1 MNKLEIYPVNIKNHK
16 CDKKL
21 KHIPTELPKPPFLL
35 IIQAPVRL
43 GKSCLIMN
51 LIYRWYKKVFDEI
64 IFVSP
69 TVKNDKTL
77 KVLYKDDD
85 IIKIDEDLDN
95 GAIDDIIDNLI
106 EEQNDLDDDERE
118 HKLLVL
124 DDCLGFLKQKLAY
137 LCSRFRHYKI
147 SICISSQSF
156 RSIPLICRVNSS
168 AYILFRTHNK
178 KELSKLDEEFSG
190 NFPNFLELYEKAT
203 KEKYSFLY
211 LDNENIIARKNFNE
225 ILYKKD

>member
-1 MNKLEIYPVNIKNHK
+1 MSNLDIYPVKIKNDK
-16 CDKKL
+16 CDKKIKKL
-21 KHIPTELPKPPFLL
+21 PKELMKPPFLL
-35 IIQAPVRL
+35 IIQAPVRS

-51 LIYRWYKKVFDEI
+51 LVYQWYKKIFDEI

-77 KVLYKDDD
+77 RVLYEDDD
-85 IIKIDEDLDN
+85 IIKIDDDLDN
-95 GAIDDIIDNLI
+95 GAINEIIEQLI
-106 EEQNDLDDDERE
+106 EEQNELEDDERE

-178 KELSKLDEEFSG
+178 KELNKLDEEFSG
-190 NFPNFLELYEKAT
+190 NFPSFLDLYEKAT
-203 KEKYSFLY
+203 KNKYSFLY
-211 LDNENIIARKNFNE
+211 LDNENIIARENFKK